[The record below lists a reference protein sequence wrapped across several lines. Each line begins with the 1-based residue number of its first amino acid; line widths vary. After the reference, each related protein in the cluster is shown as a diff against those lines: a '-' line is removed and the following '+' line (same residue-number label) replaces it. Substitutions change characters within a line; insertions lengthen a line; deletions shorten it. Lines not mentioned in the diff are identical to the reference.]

1 MDVCAEQTHRLQ
13 RTLCY
18 SNRPRSRLM
27 SKAGGPVLILLCM
40 KQPPQQEIHLATPGF
55 CPLSQQVLCS
65 SLPPPH
71 LSLSLQACLH
81 FNPSITAAIR
91 IGDYTDKYLCRH
103 TCMDFV
109 ILLIRTSDDCSRRM
123 EIGRKINTNLRQ
135 EMFCFPG
142 GGVSCYHDQ
151 PCSFNDAWGWS
162 DPGLT
167 SVSSL
172 TFYPGLPANHNPDL
186 LGQAA
191 SKYYHFWLL

>member
-1 MDVCAEQTHRLQ
+1 MR
-13 RTLCY
+13 
-18 SNRPRSRLM
+18 
-27 SKAGGPVLILLCM
+27 KAGGPVLILLCM
-40 KQPPQQEIHLATPGF
+40 KQPPQQEIHLAAPGF
-55 CPLSQQVLCS
+55 CPLSQQALCS

-103 TCMDFV
+103 TCMDFL

-151 PCSFNDAWGWS
+151 PCSCNDAWGWS

-167 SVSSL
+167 SVSSF

-186 LGQAA
+186 LG
-191 SKYYHFWLL
+191 